1 MGDPRA
7 FLQHGRAKSQKRPV
21 SERVHDFAEIETPH
35 AGEKLATQAAR
46 CMDCGVPFCHSSC
59 PLGNLIPEWNHLVYR
74 GNMEE
79 AAARLEA
86 TNNFPEFT
94 ARLCPAPCEG
104 SCVLAIH
111 DEAVTIKGIEH
122 ALADHITRAGLVP
135 MRPATARTRRRV
147 AVIGSGPAG
156 LACAQ
161 ELVRD
166 GHDVVVFEKA
176 DRPGGLLRYGIP
188 DFKMDKALL
197 DQRVA
202 QIRAE
207 GVRFEC
213 GVEAGKDI
221 PPFELESSFDAIAL
235 AIGAERPRRL
245 NVLGEHLPGVHFA
258 MDYLTQ
264 QNRVIAGD
272 PVPSQIS
279 AEGRDVVI
287 LGGGDTGAD
296 CLGTATRQHAR
307 SILQLEIAERPPNER
322 GIENPWPEW
331 PVVFRTSS
339 AHEEAGERGY
349 AAITTEIVAGADR
362 RVSHLIVAD
371 ARRNAQGTF
380 EPVAGTEREIPAG
393 LVLVAAGFVG
403 PSPTA
408 MVSAWSLATDGAGRI
423 RADAR
428 GRTQRSNV
436 FACGDARRGASLVVW
451 AIAEGRAAAASIGRA
466 LSDRPRMSLPMV

>member
-7 FLQHGRAKSQKRPV
+7 FLNHQRAKAHKRPV
-21 SERVHDFAEIETPH
+21 AERVRDFEEIERPH
-35 AGEKLATQAAR
+35 VGEELVTQAAR

-74 GNMEE
+74 GNLDE

-94 ARLCPAPCEG
+94 SRLCPAPCEG

-111 DEAVTIKGIEH
+111 DQAVTIKGIEH

-135 MRPATARTRRRV
+135 MRPATARTRRRI

-197 DQRVA
+197 DQRIE

-213 GVEAGKDI
+213 GVEAGKDVA
-221 PPFELESSFDAIAL
+221 PFELDSSFDAIAL

-258 MDYLTQ
+258 MEYLTQ

-272 PVPSQIS
+272 SVPSQIS
-279 AEGRDVVI
+279 AANLDVVI

-296 CLGTATRQHAR
+296 CLGTATRQGAR
-307 SILQLEIAERPPNER
+307 SIVQLEIAPRPPNER
-322 GIENPWPEW
+322 SPSNPWPEW
-331 PVVFRTSS
+331 PLVFRTSS

-349 AAITTEIVAGADR
+349 ATVTTELVAGRDG
-362 RVSHLIVAD
+362 RVSRLIVAD
-371 ARRNAQGTF
+371 ARRNEQGAF
-380 EPVAGTEREIPAG
+380 EPVDGTEREIPAG
-393 LVLVAAGFVG
+393 LVLVAAGFTG
-403 PSPTA
+403 PNPSA
-408 MVSAWSLATDGAGRI
+408 MVSAWSLHTDGAGRI

-451 AIAEGRAAAASIGRA
+451 AIAEGRATAASIGRA
-466 LSDRPRMSLPMV
+466 LSDRPRTSLPMV